1 MNHRKLRD
9 GIIIAVCA
17 VAVVITAVLYAIF
30 ASNHIFKESKEH
42 LTEIYEQIRRCRRRL
57 KATAN
62 F

>member
-30 ASNHIFKESKEH
+30 ASNHIFKEVKRWC
-42 LTEIYEQIRRCRRRL
+42 LAFIICFLYL
-57 KATAN
+57 LV
-62 F
+62 